1 MKTRKVHVAI
11 LGFFWRRGKMMGR
24 WDISMVL
31 MGYKTM
37 NLMEFFMRF
46 NGINDQY
53 KYIYMYIRMSSIHI
67 SWHVVGYIM
76 GI

>member
-1 MKTRKVHVAI
+1 
-11 LGFFWRRGKMMGR
+11 MGR

-53 KYIYMYIRMSSIHI
+53 DIYIYTRMSSIHI
-67 SWHVVGYIM
+67 SWNVVGYIM

>member
-1 MKTRKVHVAI
+1 
-11 LGFFWRRGKMMGR
+11 MMGR

-53 KYIYMYIRMSSIHI
+53 KYIYTRMSSIHI
-67 SWHVVGYIM
+67 SWNVVGYIM

>member
-1 MKTRKVHVAI
+1 
-11 LGFFWRRGKMMGR
+11 
-24 WDISMVL
+24 
-31 MGYKTM
+31 
-37 NLMEFFMRF
+37 MEFFMRF